1 MMRCGKNGGTMR
13 QQAKRMQAGDGRP
26 ALDGTRWQR
35 GPWRRWLR
43 PALALPLLAGLA
55 ATPAWAPMAQA
66 APLGVYGANDAKLV
80 REFEDWLG
88 CKVEHLMIFTGQ
100 RTWEEIGKPQ
110 WFIQQFASYDLPA
123 LWSVAM
129 IPKNSSLREA
139 ASGRYNRYYTDA
151 ARELA
156 RTKPFP
162 DGTIRIR
169 LGWEMNGDWFPWAAQ
184 GKEADF
190 VATFRHIVNSFRA
203 VSDRFR
209 FEWNI
214 NYGETMDPAKA
225 YPGDAYVDIIGM
237 DFYWKKQYLPSDP
250 VRAFEAIRD
259 NRYGLRYIEDFAKR
273 RGKPT
278 AYSEWGV
285 QGDDAGPFIQRF
297 REWVSQHNVLYTN
310 YWNHDADYAGKISG
324 NTWPRTGAAF
334 RQAFCA
340 PGASAR
346 TVPSR

>member
-1 MMRCGKNGGTMR
+1 MR
-13 QQAKRMQAGDGRP
+13 QQAMRQRNGEGRAAGVG
-26 ALDGTRWQR
+26 AR
-35 GPWRRWLR
+35 GPRPWRRLL
-43 PALALPLLAGLA
+43 PPGLAAPVLAVPLLAGLA
-55 ATPAWAPMAQA
+55 AAPALAPAAQA
-66 APLGVYGANDAKLV
+66 APLGVYGANDASLV

-100 RTWEEIGKPQ
+100 RTWDEIGKPQ
-110 WFIQQFASYDLPA
+110 WFIQQFHSYDLPA

-162 DGTIRIR
+162 DGTIRVR
-169 LGWEMNGDWFPWAAQ
+169 LGWEMNGDWFPWAAE

-190 VATFRHIVNSFRA
+190 VATFRHIVDSFRA
-203 VSDRFR
+203 VSDKFR

-214 NYGETMDPAKA
+214 NYGQTMDPAKA
-225 YPGDAYVDIIGM
+225 YPGDDYVDIIGM

-259 NRYGLRYIEDFAKR
+259 DRYGLRYIENFAR
-273 RGKPT
+273 QRNKPT

-297 REWVSQHNVLYTN
+297 QEWVSRHNVLYTN

-324 NTWPRTGAAF
+324 NIWPRTGAAF

-346 TVPSR
+346 TVPPTPGRASR